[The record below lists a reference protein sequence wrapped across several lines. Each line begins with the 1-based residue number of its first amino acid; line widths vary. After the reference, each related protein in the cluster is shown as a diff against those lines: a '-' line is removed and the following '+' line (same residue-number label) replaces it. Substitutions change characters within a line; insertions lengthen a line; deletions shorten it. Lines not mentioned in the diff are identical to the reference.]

1 MKWTDTKTTLVVWT
15 LIALAGWF
23 VLKQATSKENK
34 QDINLSGNAKATIIQ
49 GEQRGWFNPFTKIY
63 GQYDTDNEIKG
74 VVECGIKFGH

>member
-1 MKWTDTKTTLVVWT
+1 MKWSDTKTTLVVWT

-34 QDINLSGNAKATIIQ
+34 QDINISGGTNRIIQ
-49 GEQRGWFNPFTKIY
+49 GEQASWFSPFTKFY

-74 VVECGIKFGH
+74 VIECGIKFGR